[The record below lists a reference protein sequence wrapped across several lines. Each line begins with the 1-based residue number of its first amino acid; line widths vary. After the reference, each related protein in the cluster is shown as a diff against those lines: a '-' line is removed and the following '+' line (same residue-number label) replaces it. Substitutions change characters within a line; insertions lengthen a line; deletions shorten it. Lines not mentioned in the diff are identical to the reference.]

1 MGAHAG
7 ARYLAGDTSA
17 LCIMALGARYL
28 GLISYA
34 PAGGTNEVIRVRLP
48 WVSVLYHC
56 SEGVRMVCSRRL
68 GNGNKRLSDRIGK
81 CAST

>member
-7 ARYLAGDTSA
+7 ARYLVGDTSA
-17 LCIMALGARYL
+17 LCIMARGARYL
-28 GLISYA
+28 GLNLSA

-56 SEGVRMVCSRRL
+56 SEGIGVISSRRL
-68 GNGNKRLSDRIGK
+68 GEWE
-81 CAST
+81 